1 MKKYDF
7 EKIDKLVQPLME
19 MMSEEFPNNCELHI
33 NSRSAEIV
41 YIHQDM
47 IFLKDEFRKTICE
60 TEQGKMFAAKAMD
73 LFEEMLKK
81 ETDGEETEDAAAD

>member
-7 EKIDKLVQPLME
+7 EKINKLVQPLME

-33 NSRSAEIV
+33 NSMSAEIV

-47 IFLKDEFRKTICE
+47 IFLKDEFRKP
-60 TEQGKMFAAKAMD
+60 MAMDLLAMD
-73 LFEEMLKK
+73 LFGGMLKK
-81 ETDGEETEDAAAD
+81 ETEGEETEDDAAD